1 MNRKK
6 ESSIFPVR
14 MILQL
19 SAVRHRNTVCMS
31 LSVLVRMYVRSGR
44 WGTSL
49 VAVEEKDIA
58 LRTLDPYY
66 MERVGIFMKEVG
78 KQLAPLQVNKGG
90 NIIMVQVE
98 NEYGSY
104 GIDKP
109 YVSAV
114 RDLVRESGFPMYLC
128 FNVTGAVTS
137 PITRSMT

>member
-1 MNRKK
+1 
-6 ESSIFPVR
+6 
-14 MILQL
+14 
-19 SAVRHRNTVCMS
+19 
-31 LSVLVRMYVRSGR
+31 
-44 WGTSL
+44 
-49 VAVEEKDIA
+49 
-58 LRTLDPYY
+58 
-66 MERVGIFMKEVG
+66 
-78 KQLAPLQVNKGG
+78 
-90 NIIMVQVE
+90 MVQVE

>member
-1 MNRKK
+1 MCG
-6 ESSIFPVR
+6 V
-14 MILQL
+14 
-19 SAVRHRNTVCMS
+19 
-31 LSVLVRMYVRSGR
+31 GDG
-44 WGTSL
+44 GTSL

>member
-1 MNRKK
+1 MCG
-6 ESSIFPVR
+6 V
-14 MILQL
+14 
-19 SAVRHRNTVCMS
+19 
-31 LSVLVRMYVRSGR
+31 GDG
-44 WGTSL
+44 GTSWWL
-49 VAVEEKDIA
+49 LKKKDIA

-114 RDLVRESGFPMYLC
+114 RDLVRESGFTDVPLFQC
-128 FNVTGAVTS
+128 D
-137 PITRSMT
+137 